1 MIPLPVFFVISF
13 LYLANMSAKAAI
25 PVTVLSGFLGAGKT
39 TMLNNLLKN
48 MDRKKITVI
57 VNDMSSINI
66 DAKLIK
72 RTEEKMIEMSNGCIC
87 CTLREDLLEQ
97 LAEIANE
104 NATDYIV
111 IESTGIAEPVHI
123 AETFAHA
130 ETLDHIKGRIRLDTM
145 ITVVDMQTFFIH
157 FNDNVKMYNSGGGVC
172 PSTTT
177 SSEETSALQQPSPE
191 DRTLS
196 HLLVD
201 QVQFSDIVVLNKMD
215 CVSTTTV
222 SDITGIVRDLNPHA
236 KIMTSS
242 HEKQVNP
249 LEFIDTGLF
258 SYEKAE
264 ENAQWFAEDW
274 ADGAHV
280 PESEEY
286 GISSINFTTHEKP
299 FHPERLMNF
308 FDLMASKVKAAVP
321 DSDTCTST
329 ASKLDTTEVT
339 HTKFGRLLRSKGFVW
354 LATRHDRFWL
364 LHHTGGSLNLQR
376 GGKWWAEVDSSQW
389 PGQEDRE
396 RRNSEMA
403 SLEKNKKSKKRNRLE
418 KEEREDEFFQEV
430 IQKINASKYGD
441 RAQTLVLIGQH
452 LDKDGV
458 RQELEKC
465 LLTEE
470 EFALGPEGWAQTIE
484 DPLPVPVVADAQ
496 ACQDQTGIHDHDRSP
511 EHDHQE
517 PSKEEAGHQS
527 ADSDSEHTVKKTRKT

>member
-1 MIPLPVFFVISF
+1 
-13 LYLANMSAKAAI
+13 MSSKQEAKKEPSAVAPAGI

-97 LAEIANE
+97 LTEIVNE
-104 NATDYIV
+104 NLTDYIV

-130 ETLDHIKGRIRLDTM
+130 ESQEHTKGRIRLDTM
-145 ITVVDMQTFFIH
+145 VTVVDMQTFFTH
-157 FNDNVKMYNSGGGVC
+157 FSDNVKMYNTGGGACAGANDGTVNNDD
-172 PSTTT
+172 T
-177 SSEETSALQQPSPE
+177 SPPQPSAE

-201 QVQFSDIVVLNKMD
+201 QVQFADIVVLNKLD
-215 CVSTTTV
+215 CVTPSTV
-222 SDITGIVRDLNPHA
+222 ADIKGIVSDLNPRA

-242 HEKQVNP
+242 FKEQINP
-249 LEFIDTGLF
+249 LQFIDTGLF
-258 SYEKAE
+258 SYDKAE

-286 GISSINFTTHEKP
+286 GIGSFNFTSQEKP
-299 FHPERLMNF
+299 FHPSRLMHF
-308 FDLMASKVKAAVP
+308 FNSMTSKSAGSSSDSVPSDLLK
-321 DSDTCTST
+321 
-329 ASKLDTTEVT
+329 TEVT
-339 HTKFGRLLRSKGFVW
+339 HSRFGRLLRSKGFVW

-376 GGKWWAEVDSSQW
+376 GGKWWAEVDPAQW
-389 PGQEDRE
+389 PGQAERE
-396 RRNSEMA
+396 KRNKELDNLPAGS
-403 SLEKNKKSKKRNRLE
+403 KGSKKRRRYE
-418 KEEREDEFFQEV
+418 REEQEDEFYQEV
-430 IQKINASKYGD
+430 IKRINASKYGD

-452 LDKDGV
+452 LDKEGME
-458 RQELEKC
+458 QELEKC

-470 EFALGPEGWAQTIE
+470 EMALGPEGWKGFD
-484 DPLPVPVVADAQ
+484 DPLPYPVDDAQ
-496 ACQDQTGIHDHDRSP
+496 GSQNQTTDQSVTHSHDHD
-511 EHDHQE
+511 HDHDHDHTAPIVE
-517 PSKEEAGHQS
+517 EKETSK
-527 ADSDSEHTVKKTRKT
+527 KKARNA

>member
-1 MIPLPVFFVISF
+1 
-13 LYLANMSAKAAI
+13 MSAKKGI

-97 LAEIANE
+97 LAEIADE

-130 ETLDHIKGRIRLDTM
+130 ETLDHIKGHIRLDTM

-172 PSTTT
+172 TGT
-177 SSEETSALQQPSPE
+177 SDGKSSAEASALSQQPSPE
-191 DRTLS
+191 ERTLS
-196 HLLVD
+196 HLLID
-201 QVQFSDIVVLNKMD
+201 QVQFADIVVLNKMD
-215 CVSTTTV
+215 CVSAATV
-222 SDITGIVRDLNPHA
+222 TDITGIVRDLNPLA

-242 HEKQVNP
+242 REQQVDP
-249 LEFIDTGLF
+249 LQFIDTGLF
-258 SYEKAE
+258 SFQKAE

-274 ADGAHV
+274 ADGTV

-286 GISSINFTTHEKP
+286 SISAINFTSQEKP
-299 FHPERLMNF
+299 FHPARLLAF
-308 FDLMASKVKAAVP
+308 FDSMTSKVTPAPEAN
-321 DSDTCTST
+321 SSTS
-329 ASKLDTTEVT
+329 SKLDSTEVT
-339 HTKFGRLLRSKGFVW
+339 HSKYGRLLRSKGFVW

-376 GGKWWAEVDSSQW
+376 GGKWWAEVDPSQW
-389 PGQEDRE
+389 PGQEERE
-396 RRNSEMA
+396 ERNREKA
-403 SLEKNKKSKKRNRLE
+403 SLAKNNTNKKKRTRLE
-418 KEEREDEFFQEV
+418 KEEREDEFYQEV
-430 IQKINASKYGD
+430 IKRIETSQYGD

-452 LDKDGV
+452 LDKEGV
-458 RQELEKC
+458 RRELQKC
-465 LLTEE
+465 LLTDE
-470 EFALGPEGWAQTIE
+470 EFSLGPEGWGGLP
-484 DPLPVPVVADAQ
+484 DPLPMPPLPESGAQ
-496 ACQDQTGIHDHDRSP
+496 ASQVQTDDQSSCQ
-511 EHDHQE
+511 
-517 PSKEEAGHQS
+517 EESTAEETKQQQHHHQS
-527 ADSDSEHTVKKTRKT
+527 TSSMSTEHTNKKARNI